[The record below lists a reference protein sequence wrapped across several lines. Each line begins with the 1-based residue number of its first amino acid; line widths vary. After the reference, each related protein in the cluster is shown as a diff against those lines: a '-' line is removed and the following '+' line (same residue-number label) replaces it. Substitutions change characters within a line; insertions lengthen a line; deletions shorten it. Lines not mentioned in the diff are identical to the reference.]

1 MKFDKF
7 VKIYPGPSF
16 TERCI
21 CGAMLTM
28 IPYKMNFTAIV
39 RFSS

>member
-7 VKIYPGPSF
+7 VKIYPGLSF
-16 TERCI
+16 AERCI
-21 CGAMLTM
+21 CGAMQIM
-28 IPYKMNFTAIV
+28 MPYKMNFTAIV